1 MLLCVEQKMKKG
13 NIYTWIT
20 SAKIHKKLMTM
31 IASGD
36 RGGWGGAGCGTEAL
50 GCQRFLSLYALEE
63 TLI

>member
-36 RGGWGGAGCGTEAL
+36 RGGWGGQAVELRLWVAKDSSHCMPL
-50 GCQRFLSLYALEE
+50 KKH
-63 TLI
+63 